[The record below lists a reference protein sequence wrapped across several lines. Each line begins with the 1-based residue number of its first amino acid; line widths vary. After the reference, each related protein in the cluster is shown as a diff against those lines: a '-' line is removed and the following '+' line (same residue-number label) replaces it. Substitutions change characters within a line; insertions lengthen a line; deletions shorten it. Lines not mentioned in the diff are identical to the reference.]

1 MKRIFAEKMFQRVD
15 SQFVPEVVF
24 LYLIPYLPK
33 SLYQP
38 YLYTSKK
45 SSFHRRHVIKR
56 TKNVKKKAIFQE
68 DWKTKE
74 EISIKIPKKR

>member
-56 TKNVKKKAIFQE
+56 TKNVKKKLFFK
-68 DWKTKE
+68 KTGR
-74 EISIKIPKKR
+74 PKKKFP

>member
-1 MKRIFAEKMFQRVD
+1 MFQRVD
-15 SQFVPEVVF
+15 SHFVPEVVF
-24 LYLIPYLPK
+24 LIPHTPPSKK

-45 SSFHRRHVIKR
+45 SSFHRRHVIKK
-56 TKNVKKKAIFQE
+56 TEKNVKKAIFQE

-74 EISIKIPKKR
+74 EISIKILKKR